1 MATSTLMTSFRLS
14 LAFKYTPEKKKKKKA
29 QDQAKKREH
38 GCLTKAY
45 GALEEEIGCSE
56 ENSTATSQI
65 LASPCRGIVMSY
77 P

>member
-45 GALEEEIGCSE
+45 GALEE
-56 ENSTATSQI
+56 
-65 LASPCRGIVMSY
+65 
-77 P
+77 

>member
-29 QDQAKKREH
+29 QDQAKKKH

-45 GALEEEIGCSE
+45 GALEE
-56 ENSTATSQI
+56 
-65 LASPCRGIVMSY
+65 
-77 P
+77 